1 LENIEGDKCVNGKDY
16 GIGILVKLEK

>member
-16 GIGILVKLEK
+16 EIGMLGKLEK